1 MDKHKIRAQ
10 NLVKIYGKRAV
21 VNDLS
26 LEMSQVGWGILGLM
40 GLVKPLLLYDHR
52 FSKAQ

>member
-26 LEMSQVGWGILGLM
+26 LEMGQGGVVGVLGPHGAGQPPPFHLM
-40 GLVKPLLLYDHR
+40 IC
-52 FSKAQ
+52 